1 MSLLTDLLLL
11 PFRLALDI
19 VNMVLWIISSV
30 CEATLSLIWDL
41 VWFSMSTLEFIL
53 EFALIIVGHALFE
66 WLPMLIRFIYRVV
79 LYTAPI
85 AWRCV
90 EAISRI
96 LASAWLFVYDLPWR
110 ATFVKVVSTSWDYTS
125 SAASLFHRQ
134 GSYAVKEVSKI
145 NYGAIWKHLSE
156 TYVVILTAIFVGVVT
171 CVVIWQ
177 SQQKSRSRRESS
189 EENRARE
196 LQLRRRSELAIVRR
210 RRSRSRSQ
218 STSQDSDSSENGN
231 NTTNLAIAASTS
243 SSAMDD
249 AVPESA
255 DSINLRSDT
264 ELTSDTELLRRQLH
278 QANEELSQERDKFL
292 CVVCQDLKR
301 EVILKPCN
309 HYCLCHDCSR
319 ALRECPI
326 CKSRVR
332 NMEKIYHA

>member
-11 PFRLALDI
+11 PFGLALDI

-41 VWFSMSTLEFIL
+41 IWFSRSTLEFIL
-53 EFALIIVGHALFE
+53 EYALIIVGHALFE
-66 WLPMLIRFIYRVV
+66 WLPMLIRFLYRVV

-90 EAISRI
+90 EAVSRI
-96 LASAWLFVYDLPWR
+96 LASAWMFAYDLPWR

-134 GSYAVKEVSKI
+134 GSYTVREVSRI
-145 NYGAIWKHLSE
+145 NYGAIWKHLSQ
-156 TYVVILTAIFVGVVT
+156 TYAEVILSAILIFIGIIT

-177 SQQKSRSRRESS
+177 SQHINRSRRESS

-196 LQLRRRSELAIVRR
+196 LQLRRRSELLRR

-218 STSQDSDSSENGN
+218 SASQDSDENGKS
-231 NTTNLAIAASTS
+231 TTNLETAANTS
-243 SSAMDD
+243 SSAMNNT
-249 AVPESA
+249 VQEST
-255 DSINLRSDT
+255 DSIKSDT
-264 ELTSDTELLRRQLH
+264 ELTFDTELLRRQLH
-278 QANEELSQERDKFL
+278 RANEELSQERDKFL

-309 HYCLCHDCSR
+309 HYCLCHNCSR
-319 ALRECPI
+319 ALKECPI
-326 CKSRVR
+326 CKNRVR
-332 NMEKIYHA
+332 TTEKIYHA